1 MPQPTDGIA
10 FGAGV
15 SAIASLAVAASLLAW
30 SATACAQGAAQDYPN
45 RPIRIIVPFTAA
57 GPTDNN
63 ARLVGQ
69 KLTEAWGQPVVVENR
84 PAAGGVPGTELV
96 AKAAPDGYT
105 LLAANPGPL
114 TIAPSLVPSLPY
126 DTLRDFAPVILVTIT
141 SSVVALHPST
151 PIGSV
156 RELIAYAKAHP
167 GKLNYGSPGIGTV
180 GHLTIEL
187 FDSMAGIRMTHVP
200 YKGIAPATTDFLAGR
215 LDVLQLSVPTSLPLL
230 KGGKIKAIGV
240 TGRKRSP
247 LLPDM
252 PTVDEAGLSGFEA
265 FNWNGLF
272 APAGTPREIVAKL
285 HGEIAR
291 RALSAEMREHLIAQ
305 GFEIAGYGPDEY
317 TAFIRAEIA
326 KWANVIKTAGV
337 KAE

>member
-1 MPQPTDGIA
+1 
-10 FGAGV
+10 V
-15 SAIASLAVAASLLAW
+15 SATSSLVVAALLLAS
-30 SATACAQGAAQDYPN
+30 SAKAFAQGAAQDYPN

-69 KLTEAWGQPVVVENR
+69 KLTEAWGQPVVIENR

-96 AKAAPDGYT
+96 AKAPPDGYT

-114 TIAPSLVPSLPY
+114 TIAPSLVPNLPY

-141 SSVVALHPST
+141 SSVIALHPSA

-167 GKLNYGSPGIGTV
+167 GKLNYGSPGVGTV

-187 FDSMAGIRMTHVP
+187 FGNMAGIRMTHVP
-200 YKGIAPATTDFLAGR
+200 YKGIAPATADFLAGR

-230 KGGKIKAIGV
+230 KAGKIKALGV
-240 TGRKRSP
+240 TGKRRSP
-247 LLPDM
+247 LLPDL
-252 PTVDEAGLSGFEA
+252 PTIDEAGLSGFEA
-265 FNWNGLF
+265 FNWNGIL

-285 HGEIAR
+285 HNEIAR
-291 RALSAEMREHLIAQ
+291 RVLNPEMREQLLAQ

-317 TAFIRAEIA
+317 AAFIRAEIA
-326 KWANVIKTAGV
+326 KWANVIRTAGV

>member
-1 MPQPTDGIA
+1 MTSKI
-10 FGAGV
+10 GV
-15 SAIASLAVAASLLAW
+15 NAIIESLAGAAALA
-30 SATACAQGAAQDYPN
+30 ACAACFAQDYPN
-45 RPIRIIVPFTAA
+45 RAIRIIVPFTAA

-63 ARLVGQ
+63 ARLIGQ

-114 TIAPSLVPSLPY
+114 TIAPSLVPNLPY
-126 DTLRDFAPVILVTIT
+126 DTLRDFSPVVLVTIT
-141 SSVVALHPST
+141 PSVIALHPSA
-151 PIGSV
+151 PMGSV
-156 RELIAYAKAHP
+156 RELIAYAKVHP

-187 FDSMAGIRMTHVP
+187 FDNLAGIRMTHVP

-230 KGGKIKAIGV
+230 KAGKIKAIGV
-240 TGRKRSP
+240 TGAKRSP

-252 PTVDEAGLSGFEA
+252 PTVEEAGLSGFEA

-272 APAGTPREIVAKL
+272 APAGTPREIVSKL
-285 HGEIAR
+285 HNEIVKR
-291 RALSAEMREHLIAQ
+291 VLSPEMREQLLAQ

-317 TAFIRAEIA
+317 AAFIRAEIA

>member
-1 MPQPTDGIA
+1 M
-10 FGAGV
+10 
-15 SAIASLAVAASLLAW
+15 SAIASLAVAASLLVS
-30 SATACAQGAAQDYPN
+30 SATACAQGAAQDYPS

-69 KLTEAWGQPVVVENR
+69 KLTEAWGQPVVIENR

-114 TIAPSLVPSLPY
+114 TIAPSLVPSIPY

-141 SSVVALHPST
+141 SSVIALHPAV

-156 RELIAYAKAHP
+156 RELIAYAKAYP

-230 KGGKIKAIGV
+230 KAGKIKAIGV
-240 TGRKRSP
+240 TGKRRSP
-247 LLPDM
+247 LLPEV

-265 FNWNGLF
+265 FNWNGIF
-272 APAGTPREIVAKL
+272 APAGTPREVVAKL
-285 HGEIAR
+285 HDEITR
-291 RALSAEMREHLIAQ
+291 RALSPEMREQLITQ

-317 TAFIRAEIA
+317 AAFIKAEIA

>member
-1 MPQPTDGIA
+1 
-10 FGAGV
+10 V
-15 SAIASLAVAASLLAW
+15 SATSSLVVAALLLAS
-30 SATACAQGAAQDYPN
+30 SAKAFAQGAAQDYPN

-69 KLTEAWGQPVVVENR
+69 KLTEAWGQPVVIENR

-96 AKAAPDGYT
+96 AKAPPDGYT

-114 TIAPSLVPSLPY
+114 TIAPSLVPNLPY

-141 SSVVALHPST
+141 SSVIALHPSA

-167 GKLNYGSPGIGTV
+167 GKLNYGSPGVGTV

-187 FDSMAGIRMTHVP
+187 FGNMAGIRMTHVP
-200 YKGIAPATTDFLAGR
+200 YKGIAPATADFLAGR

-230 KGGKIKAIGV
+230 KAGKIKALGV
-240 TGRKRSP
+240 TGKRRSP
-247 LLPDM
+247 LLPDL

-265 FNWNGLF
+265 FNWNGIL

-285 HGEIAR
+285 HGEIAKR
-291 RALSAEMREHLIAQ
+291 VLNPEMREQLLAQ

-317 TAFIRAEIA
+317 AAFIRAEIA
-326 KWANVIKTAGV
+326 KWANVIRTAGV

>member
-1 MPQPTDGIA
+1 MGTA
-10 FGAGV
+10 AR
-15 SAIASLAVAASLLAW
+15 LLVAAAVLAAAN
-30 SATACAQGAAQDYPN
+30 SSSAQDYPN
-45 RPIRIIVPFTAA
+45 RTIRIIVPFTAA

-63 ARLVGQ
+63 ARLVAQ

-84 PAAGGVPGTELV
+84 PAAGGVPGTEVV
-96 AKAAPDGYT
+96 AKAAADGYT

-114 TIAPSLVPSLPY
+114 TIAPSLVPNLPY
-126 DTLRDFAPVILVTIT
+126 DSLRDFAPVILVTIT
-141 SSVVALHPST
+141 SSVIALHPST
-151 PIGSV
+151 PMGSV

-167 GKLNYGSPGIGTV
+167 GKLNYGSPGVGTV

-187 FDSMAGIRMTHVP
+187 FDNMAGVRMTHVP

-230 KGGKIKAIGV
+230 KAGKIKALGV
-240 TGRKRSP
+240 TGKKRSP
-247 LLPDM
+247 LLPDL
-252 PTVDEAGLSGFEA
+252 PTIDEAGLAGFEA
-265 FNWNGLF
+265 FNWNGIL

-285 HGEIAR
+285 HGEIAG
-291 RALSAEMREHLIAQ
+291 RALSPEMREQLIAQ
-305 GFEIAGYGPDEY
+305 GFDIAGYGPEEY
-317 TAFIRAEIA
+317 AAFIKAEIA

>member
-1 MPQPTDGIA
+1 VGTA
-10 FGAGV
+10 AR
-15 SAIASLAVAASLLAW
+15 LLVAAAVLAAAN
-30 SATACAQGAAQDYPN
+30 SSSAQDYPN
-45 RPIRIIVPFTAA
+45 RTIRIIVPFTAA

-63 ARLVGQ
+63 ARLVAQ

-84 PAAGGVPGTELV
+84 PAAGGVPGTEVV
-96 AKAAPDGYT
+96 AKAAADGYT

-114 TIAPSLVPSLPY
+114 TIAPSLVPNLPY
-126 DTLRDFAPVILVTIT
+126 DSLRDFAPVILVTIT
-141 SSVVALHPST
+141 SSVIALHPST
-151 PIGSV
+151 PMGSV

-167 GKLNYGSPGIGTV
+167 GKLNYGSPGVGTV

-187 FDSMAGIRMTHVP
+187 FDNMAGVRMTHVP

-230 KGGKIKAIGV
+230 KAGKIKALGV
-240 TGRKRSP
+240 TGKKRSP
-247 LLPDM
+247 LLPDL
-252 PTVDEAGLSGFEA
+252 PTIDEAGLAGFEA
-265 FNWNGLF
+265 FNWNGIL

-285 HGEIAR
+285 HGEIAA
-291 RALSAEMREHLIAQ
+291 RALSPEMREQLTAQ
-305 GFEIAGYGPDEY
+305 GFEVAGYGPEEY
-317 TAFIRAEIA
+317 AAFIKAEIA

>member
-1 MPQPTDGIA
+1 ML
-10 FGAGV
+10 
-15 SAIASLAVAASLLAW
+15 ASG
-30 SATACAQGAAQDYPN
+30 ATAYAQSTAQDYPN
-45 RPIRIIVPFTAA
+45 RAIRIIVPFTAA

-69 KLTEAWGQPVVVENR
+69 KLTEAWGQPVVIENR

-114 TIAPSLVPSLPY
+114 TIAPSLNASLPY

-141 SSVVALHPST
+141 SSVIALHPST

-156 RELIAYAKAHP
+156 RELIAYAKSHP
-167 GKLNYGSPGIGTV
+167 GKLNYGSPGVGTV

-187 FDSMAGIRMTHVP
+187 FDNMAGIRMTHVP

-230 KGGKIKAIGV
+230 KAGRIKAIGV
-240 TGRKRSP
+240 TGKRRSP
-247 LLPDM
+247 LLPGL
-252 PTVDEAGLSGFEA
+252 PTIDEAGLHGFEA
-265 FNWNGLF
+265 FNWNGIF
-272 APAGTPREIVAKL
+272 APAGTPREIISKL

-291 RALSAEMREHLIAQ
+291 RALSPEMREQLLAQ
-305 GFEIAGYGPDEY
+305 GFEIAGYGPEEY
-317 TAFIRAEIA
+317 AAFIKAEIA

>member
-1 MPQPTDGIA
+1 M
-10 FGAGV
+10 
-15 SAIASLAVAASLLAW
+15 SAIASLIAAAALLA
-30 SATACAQGAAQDYPN
+30 AGTAAFAQDAAQDYPN
-45 RPIRIIVPFTAA
+45 RAIRIVVPFTAA

-114 TIAPSLVPSLPY
+114 TIAPSLVPNLPY
-126 DTLRDFAPVILVTIT
+126 DSSRDFAPVILVTIT
-141 SSVVALHPST
+141 SSVIALHPSV

-156 RELIAYAKAHP
+156 GELITYSKAHP
-167 GKLNYGSPGIGTV
+167 GKLNYGSPGVGTV

-187 FDSMAGIRMTHVP
+187 LQSMAGIRMTHVP

-230 KGGKIKAIGV
+230 KAGKIKAIGV
-240 TGRKRSP
+240 TGRKRSA

-252 PTVDEAGLSGFEA
+252 PTIDEAGLSGFEA

-285 HGEIAR
+285 YNEISR
-291 RALSAEMREHLIAQ
+291 RALSAEMREQLVAQ
-305 GFEIAGYGPDEY
+305 GFEIAGYGPGEY
-317 TAFIRAEIA
+317 AAFIKAEIA
-326 KWANVIKTAGV
+326 KWAGVIRAAGV
-337 KAE
+337 KVE

>member
-1 MPQPTDGIA
+1 VSPTA
-10 FGAGV
+10 RLV
-15 SAIASLAVAASLLAW
+15 VAASLFAW
-30 SATACAQGAAQDYPN
+30 SATSCAQGASQDYPN
-45 RPIRIIVPFTAA
+45 RPIRIIVPFAAA

-63 ARLVGQ
+63 ARLVGK

-96 AKAAPDGYT
+96 AKAAPDGYV

-114 TIAPSLVPSLPY
+114 TIAPSLVPNLPY

-141 SSVVALHPST
+141 SSVIALHPAAPAGT
-151 PIGSV
+151 V
-156 RELIAYAKAHP
+156 AELIAYAKAHP

-187 FDSMAGIRMTHVP
+187 FDSMAGVRMTHVP

-230 KGGKIKAIGV
+230 KAGKIKAIGV
-240 TGRKRSP
+240 TGKRRSS
-247 LLPDM
+247 LLSDI

-265 FNWNGLF
+265 FNWNGIL

-285 HGEIAR
+285 YGEISR
-291 RALSAEMREHLIAQ
+291 RALSVEMREQLIAQ

-317 TAFIRAEIA
+317 AAFIKAEIA
-326 KWANVIKTAGV
+326 KWLNVIKTAGV

>member
-1 MPQPTDGIA
+1 MG
-10 FGAGV
+10 
-15 SAIASLAVAASLLAW
+15 AIASLIAAAALLVAG
-30 SATACAQGAAQDYPN
+30 TAAFAQDAAQDYPN
-45 RPIRIIVPFTAA
+45 RAIRIVVPFTAA

-69 KLTEAWGQPVVVENR
+69 KLTEAWGQPVLVENR

-114 TIAPSLVPSLPY
+114 TIAPSLVPNLPY
-126 DTLRDFAPVILVTIT
+126 DSSRDFAPIILVTIT
-141 SSVVALHPST
+141 SSVIAVHPST
-151 PIGSV
+151 PLGSV
-156 RELIAYAKAHP
+156 GELIAYSKAHP
-167 GKLNYGSPGIGTV
+167 GKLNYGSPGVGTV

-187 FDSMAGIRMTHVP
+187 LQSMAGIRMTHVP

-230 KGGKIKAIGV
+230 KAGKIKAIGV
-240 TGRKRSP
+240 TGRKRSA

-252 PTVDEAGLSGFEA
+252 PTIDEAGLSGFEA

-285 HGEIAR
+285 YNEISR
-291 RALSAEMREHLIAQ
+291 RALSVEMREQLVAQ
-305 GFEIAGYGPDEY
+305 GFEIAGYGPGEY
-317 TAFIRAEIA
+317 AAFIKAEIA
-326 KWANVIKTAGV
+326 KWASVIRTAGV
-337 KAE
+337 KVE